1 MKSKLSILYF
11 LIAALDSFVYS
22 QETNA
27 LLWKIESTKTKE
39 VSYLFGTIHM
49 IPEKDFFLPK
59 GTEVALSQSQKI
71 VLEVDLKE
79 MTDAGQLFGLM
90 NKLTMNSDTTISM
103 LMSKEDYSLVTKK
116 LEEIGLPIQF
126 FERMKPMFL
135 SSMLQ
140 AGDLGGTDEGN
151 LKSYEFAFQDYA
163 DTTHKSIEGLE
174 SLEFQISIFDTIPY
188 SIQAKALVSQLKND
202 EKEKD
207 GFQKLIQFYQAQNLE
222 ALSSEIQ
229 NDDSELKPYLDLLLY
244 KRNEKWIPKME
255 TLMSQ
260 GSCFFA
266 VGAGHLSG
274 PKGVLQLLK
283 NKSYKVSPVQ

>member
-22 QETNA
+22 QQTNA
-27 LLWKIESTKTKE
+27 LLWKIESTNTKE

-59 GTEVALSQSQKI
+59 GTEAALSQSQKI

-116 LEEIGLPIQF
+116 FEEIGLPIQF

-140 AGDLGGTDEGN
+140 AGDLGGANDGS

-202 EKEKD
+202 EKDKD